1 MVADG
6 EAGSRRL
13 NKQRRV
19 AVKVAFMSLGLL
31 AATAFVRA
39 DDVSIKL
46 EDVPKPV
53 LSAVKTKFPEGKV
66 TKALKEEEDGKT
78 TYELV
83 VEVEGKTL
91 DVAVSDKGK
100 LLEIEEPVDAAKLPE
115 AVGAAIKAKYPESKI
130 KKAEQV
136 TKFEGDG
143 DGQEGE
149 KVFEILLTTEGKK
162 NIEVKVSPKGKI
174 LEDEEDDD
182 DKPAKKKDDGDKPGK
197 KTDD

>member
-1 MVADG
+1 M
-6 EAGSRRL
+6 
-13 NKQRRV
+13 
-19 AVKVAFMSLGLL
+19 KVAFLLPGLL
-31 AATAFVRA
+31 AAAAFVRA
-39 DDVSIKL
+39 DDVSVKL

-53 LSAVKTKFPEGKV
+53 LSAVKTKFPEAKV
-66 TKALKEEEDGKT
+66 TKAVKEEEDGKT

-91 DVAVSDKGK
+91 DVAVSAKGK

-115 AVGAAIKAKYPESKI
+115 AVTAAIKAKYPESKI

-136 TKFEGDG
+136 EKFERDG

-162 NIEVKVSPKGKI
+162 NTELTVSPKGKI
-174 LEDEEDDD
+174 LEDEEDDED
-182 DKPAKKKDDGDKPGK
+182 DKPAKKKAEGDKHAK